1 MITRIRGELVELTER
16 SALIHVE
23 AVTYELLVPAA
34 DVPTLLSKI
43 GMPIEFY
50 TLHYFEGQSQGSSF
64 IPRLIGFSCEQDRAF
79 FELFTTV
86 KGIGNRKALRALVRP
101 FIETASA
108 IANRDSTAL
117 TSMPEIGKRS
127 AETIIAELH
136 GKVDVFVL
144 EEVASTIESTM
155 PAYCEDAI
163 TMLVQLG
170 ESKRDAKQLVQRAY
184 EIDSNIT
191 SADQLVQTS
200 FQLKGTP

>member
-1 MITRIRGELVELTER
+1 MITRIRGKLVELTER

-34 DVPTLLSKI
+34 DVPTLVSKI
-43 GMPIEFY
+43 GMPVEFY

-101 FIETASA
+101 FMETASA

-144 EEVASTIESTM
+144 EEVASIIESTM

-184 EIDSNIT
+184 EIDPEIT

>member
-43 GMPIEFY
+43 GMPVEFY
-50 TLHYFEGQSQGSSF
+50 TLHYLEGQSQGSSF

-101 FIETASA
+101 FMETASA
-108 IANRDSTAL
+108 IANRESTAL

-144 EEVASTIESTM
+144 EEVASIIESTM

-184 EIDSNIT
+184 EIDPEIT